1 MTTERMQEIVGFIT
15 SELDVVNDTA
25 QFVHEIRVAIESHG
39 YTQDELIIIDEA
51 FMANGIDVAPIC
63 RSKHPS

>member
-1 MTTERMQEIVGFIT
+1 MTTERMQEIAGMIVT
-15 SELDVVNDTA
+15 ELDIVNDTA

-51 FMANGIDVAPIC
+51 FLANGIDVAPIC
-63 RSKHPS
+63 RKKVPT